1 MWGLLPRYI
10 CLLIKVSKENNDTQ
24 TNIEEDPWIE
34 MILRRHVRIPML
46 SLALYSC
53 IELKIYII
61 SLEYLIKL
69 NRFQELLIFR
79 NVLFV
84 VKNIAEWCLF

>member
-1 MWGLLPRYI
+1 MKLKI
-10 CLLIKVSKENNDTQ
+10 
-24 TNIEEDPWIE
+24 IEEDRRIE
-34 MILRRHVRIPML
+34 LILRPNVIIPML

-61 SLEYLIKL
+61 SSEYLTKL

-79 NVLFV
+79 NVLFE
-84 VKNIAEWCLF
+84 VKNMTE